1 MMEVNIISHSNRKK
15 KKRFISFVEKMKF
28 PSLFPYIYFFYKTRR
43 ARDDIPYCF
52 ISAARCFSLVEKY
65 GRENLLSLSSK
76 RVFRFLVSPFN
87 PVSSFSLFT
96 EPLRFLFLSSLFIFC
111 CIPKR

>member
-1 MMEVNIISHSNRKK
+1 MMEANIISHSKR

-28 PSLFPYIYFFYKTRR
+28 PSLFPKIFFFTKPGEL
-43 ARDDIPYCF
+43 AMMIPYCF

-111 CIPKR
+111 YIPKR